1 MCDGWNSFVCI
12 IATQLNTMKR
22 TASAVWQGDQKKGQ
36 GTLSTQSGV
45 LNKTQYAFSTRFESG
60 IGTNPEEL
68 IAAAHAG
75 CFTMSVSATL
85 ERAGFLAN
93 DLNTEATL
101 DLDMA
106 NLMVTGIHLDL
117 TASLIDG
124 LSFEAFQEIAEGA
137 KANCIVSKAL
147 SVPITLSVSYQ

>member
-1 MCDGWNSFVCI
+1 
-12 IATQLNTMKR
+12 MKR
-22 TASAVWQGDQKKGQ
+22 TAKAHWNGNLKEGKGEISSQ
-36 GTLSTQSGV
+36 STV
-45 LNKTQYAFSTRFESG
+45 LNQTPYSYKTRFEAG

-75 CFTMSVSATL
+75 CFTMAVSATL
-85 ERAGFLAN
+85 ERAGFLAK
-93 DLNTEATL
+93 DLNTEAIL

-106 NLMVTGIHLDL
+106 ALKVTGIHLDL
-117 TASLIDG
+117 KASLIDG
-124 LSFEAFQEIAEGA
+124 LSSKAFQEIAEGA